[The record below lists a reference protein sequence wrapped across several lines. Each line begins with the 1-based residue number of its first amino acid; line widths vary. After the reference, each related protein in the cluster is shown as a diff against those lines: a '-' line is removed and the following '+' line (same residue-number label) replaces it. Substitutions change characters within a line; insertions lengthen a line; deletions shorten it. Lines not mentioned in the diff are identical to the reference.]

1 VYGYVAMLAG
11 RNDEAIEGF
20 KKAIDID
27 PNYPRLHFRL
37 GNVYQQKGMYRPAL
51 AEFLKAVQLTGGGD
65 RYGDQYYEAAVGSAY
80 AISGDTRDARKVL
93 DDLIR
98 RSKTRYVPAYAIAII
113 YAALGER
120 DHLFEWLQKGYED
133 RSTSMA
139 YLKVDPNLSEYRSD
153 PRFAALAKSIR
164 F

>member
-1 VYGYVAMLAG
+1 M
-11 RNDEAIEGF
+11 
-20 KKAIDID
+20 
-27 PNYPRLHFRL
+27 
-37 GNVYQQKGMYRPAL
+37 YQPAL

-65 RYGDQYYEAAVGSAY
+65 HYGDQYYEAAVGSAY
-80 AISGDTRDARKVL
+80 AISGNTRDARKVL
-93 DDLIR
+93 DDLIQ
-98 RSKTRYVPAYAIAII
+98 RSKIRYVPAYAIATI

-120 DHLFEWLQKGYED
+120 DHVFEWLQKGYED

-153 PRFAALAKSIR
+153 PRFAVIARSVR